1 MTTLHYFN
9 DSKLLLINPT
19 TTLEVLGLNR
29 KLCLRKV
36 YHEPTR
42 LEISVDNK
50 IFTFS
55 HRPRLEVVAKIM
67 NVKFNRQHKRELRKF
82 LTLC

>member
-1 MTTLHYFN
+1 MQLHYFN
-9 DSKLLLINPT
+9 DSLLLLSNPT
-19 TTLEVLGLNR
+19 TTLEVLGVGR
-29 KLCLRKV
+29 TLCLRKI

-42 LEISVDNK
+42 LELTVDNK

-55 HRPRLEVVAKIM
+55 HRPRLEVVAKVM
-67 NVKFNRQHKRELRKF
+67 NIKLNRQHKREIRRF